1 MEFEGGKDMR
11 HKKILAVCVVIVIV
25 VAVVM
30 LLNSNDKNVKIDEW
44 SSHLSTGQIDWAEVS
59 KEYGV
64 NQVSYTIPTSEYVEL
79 IAVLETVTEDVS
91 SRKIPKDITD
101 KNDYRLS
108 FMYDQEMWL
117 FQCYDNGM
125 ISLTYEDEEKAQY
138 YGCAKNSLLYI
149 DSSELWEYIMDTVDS
164 KAVK

>member
-1 MEFEGGKDMR
+1 MEFEGGIDMR
-11 HKKILAVCVVIVIV
+11 HKIILAVSAVIVIV
-25 VAVVM
+25 VAVVV
-30 LLNSNDKNVKIDEW
+30 LLNSNDKNIKIGEW
-44 SSHLSTGQIDWAEVS
+44 SSNLAAGQIEWAEVS
-59 KEYGV
+59 KDYGV
-64 NQVSYTIPTSEYVEL
+64 NQVSYTIPASEYAEL

-125 ISLTYEDEEKAQY
+125 ISLTYEDEAKAQY
-138 YGCAKNSLLYI
+138 YGCAEDSLLYI
-149 DSSELWEYIMDTVDS
+149 DSPELWEYITDTVDS

>member
-1 MEFEGGKDMR
+1 MR

-30 LLNSNDKNVKIDEW
+30 LLNSNDNNVKIDEW
-44 SSHLSTGQIDWAEVS
+44 SSHLSTGQIEWAEVS

-64 NQVSYTIPTSEYVEL
+64 NQVSYTIPASEYAEL

>member
-1 MEFEGGKDMR
+1 MR
-11 HKKILAVCVVIVIV
+11 HKKILAVSVVIVIV
-25 VAVVM
+25 VAVVV

-44 SSHLSTGQIDWAEVS
+44 SSNLSTGQIEWAEVS
-59 KEYGV
+59 KGYGV
-64 NQVSYTIPTSEYVEL
+64 NQVSYTIPVSEYDEL
-79 IAVLETVTEDVS
+79 IALLETVTEEVS

-108 FMYDQEMWL
+108 FMYDQKMWL

-125 ISLTYEDEEKAQY
+125 ISLTYEDKETAQY
-138 YGCAKNSLLYI
+138 YGCAENSLLYI
-149 DSSELWEYIMDTVDS
+149 DSPELWEYIMDTVDS